1 MTATARFAGHL
12 AACPLVAII
21 RGITPDEVDGVGDA
35 LVQAGIRIIEVPLN
49 SPNPLASIE
58 RLVRR
63 VGDAATIGAGTVL
76 DPADVH
82 RLADIGAQLVVSPHV
97 DVDVISATL
106 AEGMVASPGFFT
118 PSEAFRA
125 IGAGAPVL
133 KLFPAEAASPA
144 VLKAQLAVIPPH
156 VPVLAVG
163 GISPDTVAPWLAA
176 GAAGFG
182 LGSGLYTP
190 GLGAAEVGR
199 RAQAYVAAV
208 KAAPAAR
215 HPPQGSPR

>member
-1 MTATARFAGHL
+1 MTATGRFMGHL

-21 RGITPDEVDGVGDA
+21 RGVTPDEVEGVGDA
-35 LVQAGIRIIEVPLN
+35 LIEAGIRIIEVPLN
-49 SPNPLASIE
+49 SPDPLSSIE

-63 VGDAATIGAGTVL
+63 VGDAATVGAGTVL
-76 DPADVH
+76 DPADVR
-82 RLADIGAQLVVSPHV
+82 RLAEIGAELVVSPHV
-97 DVDVISATL
+97 DIEVIGATV

-163 GISPDTVAPWLAA
+163 GISPGTIAPWLAA

-190 GLGAAEVGR
+190 GLDAIDVRR
-199 RAQAYVAAV
+199 RAEAYVAAV

-215 HPPQGSPR
+215 RPPQGSPR